1 MIQTTDT
8 RFAVLV
14 EAVWLRAGM
23 VREAGLV
30 LGGSLIIAA
39 AAQLQIVLPF
49 SPVPI
54 TAQTFAVLLIAALFG
69 SKRGLATVLTY
80 LTFGAIGL
88 PVFAGGAFGIMRLV
102 GPTAGYL
109 AGFLA
114 AAYVVGLLSERGWDR
129 KPWTA
134 ATSMIIGNA
143 IIYLAGILW
152 LSRFVGWQAVLG
164 AGFLPF
170 LPGDALKIVLATFLL
185 PTGWKFVGRTST
197 RSFAAPP
204 RTENS
209 TNDREEIEAP

>member
-1 MIQTTDT
+1 MIQATNT
-8 RFAVLV
+8 RFIVMV
-14 EAVWLRAGM
+14 EAVWLKAGI
-23 VREAGLV
+23 VREVALV

-54 TAQTFAVLLIAALFG
+54 TAQTFAVLLMAALFG
-69 SKRGLATVLTY
+69 SKRGSVTIVTY

-129 KPWTA
+129 KLWAA
-134 ATSMIIGNA
+134 ATSMIIGNV
-143 IIYLAGILW
+143 IIYAAGILW
-152 LSRFVGWQAVLG
+152 LSRFVGWEAVLRT
-164 AGFLPF
+164 GFLPF
-170 LPGDALKIVLATFLL
+170 LPGDALKIVLATVLL
-185 PTGWKFVGRTST
+185 PTGWTFIGRSSTQFV
-197 RSFAAPP
+197 AALP
-204 RTENS
+204 RTKNGG
-209 TNDREEIEAP
+209 NDVETTEPP